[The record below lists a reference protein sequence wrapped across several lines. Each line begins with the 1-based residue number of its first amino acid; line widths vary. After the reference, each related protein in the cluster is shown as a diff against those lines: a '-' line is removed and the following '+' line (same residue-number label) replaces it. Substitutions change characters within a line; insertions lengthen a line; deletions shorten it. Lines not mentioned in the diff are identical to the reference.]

1 MAKLNKD
8 VLGDYNPLSVKV
20 TTIEIILAILVL
32 GVILSIFLSIYW
44 MRQEKLQA
52 LANKQEQDI
61 LTIENALILYKL
73 DNGFYPSQSQG
84 LSALINKPQTE
95 PIPVRW
101 SRYLKTIPTDPWG
114 NAYQYAHPGKK
125 RTVEVFTYQSKQ

>member
-101 SRYLKTIPTDPWG
+101 SRYLKTIPTD
-114 NAYQYAHPGKK
+114 
-125 RTVEVFTYQSKQ
+125 